1 MEHKVKKY
9 LYDIADAI
17 NLIEEFIGENK
28 DFNVYKQNQMLKKAV
43 EREFEIIGEALN
55 RIIKIDKNFNI
66 SYSRNIIGLRNHIIH
81 AYDNIVDEIIWGII
95 NRNLPQLKI
104 EVKKIKSTK
113 TQV

>member
-1 MEHKVKKY
+1 MELKVKKY

-17 NLIEEFIGENK
+17 NLIDEFIGDNR
-28 DFNVYKQNQMLKKAV
+28 DFNIYKQNQMLKKAV

-55 RIIKIDKNFNI
+55 RIIKIDKDFSI
-66 SYSRNIIGLRNHIIH
+66 SNTRNIIGLRNHIIH

-104 EVKKIKSTK
+104 EVEQLLKN
-113 TQV
+113 